1 MTTIDRSG
9 NIHRG
14 AGAPGAGRF
23 DGRVNVAPTSGLLA
37 APENQKEARE
47 LVIGGESLSMI
58 SAAQARRELPVG
70 QRVQVVY
77 LGGHRKD
84 DDGTP
89 IIRTVAKQTP
99 YDMTTLDGNG
109 RGVHLDWAHKSA
121 RQDANGSIIVLDTD
135 GIPIVAYVPIGDD
148 SEAIHSP
155 TIDLKV
161 SRDYAEAKMTED
173 PRALERLANHRASGV
188 QLAVAKNPKSPAD
201 ALTLIAQTSGDNERT
216 LQAVAEHPNTGSST
230 MDMLAESNHRSVRYA
245 AASSVKTDPHT
256 LIGLARDGDSGVRS
270 AAAQN
275 PNTPTALLDQMAGD
289 RDPYVRQCVASN
301 PRTSPEVL
309 DRLANSS
316 GYCMAEVGANTS
328 TSPETLRRLA
338 DDTSTGNQ
346 TRAMVASNPA
356 APRDIIARSVR
367 DADDWVREHA
377 AKNTNLT
384 VDEIAALA
392 SDASSRV
399 RRAVASNP
407 RAADATAL
415 ADDPDPFVRHAF
427 AKNPALPATIL
438 ERLAGDELHAVRTAV
453 ARNPNTPESVLR
465 RLRG

>member
-23 DGRVNVAPTSGLLA
+23 DGRVNVAPTSGLLIA
-37 APENQKEARE
+37 AEGRAEASE
-47 LVIGGESLSMI
+47 LVIGGDNLGMI

-77 LGGHRKD
+77 LGGARKE

-99 YDMTTLDGNG
+99 YDMITTDGNG
-109 RGVHLDWAHKSA
+109 RVGHLDWAHKSA
-121 RQDANGSIIVLDTD
+121 RQDANGTIIVLDTD
-135 GIPIVAYVPIGDD
+135 GLPIVAYVPIGDD
-148 SEAIHSP
+148 SEDVHSP
-155 TIDLKV
+155 TVDLEV
-161 SRDYAEAKMTED
+161 SRDYAEAKTTED
-173 PRALERLANHRASGV
+173 PMALERLADHRASGV
-188 QLAVAKNPKSPAD
+188 QLAVAKNPKTSAD
-201 ALTLIAQTSGDNERT
+201 ALTLITQTSGDDERT
-216 LQAVAEHPNTGSST
+216 LQAVAEHPNTDSST

-256 LIGLARDGDSGVRS
+256 LTGLARDGDSGVRS
-270 AAAQN
+270 AAARN
-275 PNTPTALLDQMAGD
+275 PNTPNALLDEMAGD
-289 RDPYVRQCVASN
+289 RDSDVRQSVASN
-301 PRTSPEVL
+301 PRTSPDVL
-309 DRLANSS
+309 DRLARSS

-356 APRDIIARSVR
+356 APRDILERSVR
-367 DADDWVREHA
+367 DTDDWVREHA
-377 AKNTNLT
+377 AKNSNLT
-384 VDEIAALA
+384 AEEYAALA
-392 SDASSRV
+392 SDGSSRV
-399 RRAVASNP
+399 RRALASNP

-415 ADDPDPFVRHAF
+415 AADPDPFVRSAY
-427 AKNPALPATIL
+427 AKNPALSAAML
-438 ERLAGDELHAVRTAV
+438 ERLAVDEFHAVRTAV
-453 ARNPNTPESVLR
+453 ARNPNTPESVLQ